1 MITVIFLCITSLT
14 SAVLLAAL
22 LVCKFKI
29 IPQRLKGYKEKVAL
43 LEEKEHEW
51 QTKVSELEE
60 QLANT
65 RIDEYREFVGRFSE
79 LIDNIPD
86 YTGKQSYEE
95 KIHRM
100 SSFMNQYVL
109 SYSTEGNRKAYAQFA
124 NGLLAGAEAFTI
136 ILKLREMMNQVQQ
149 ELQRQEDPNS
159 EQCRKNMDM
168 LLNISMVSFDL
179 VTTAF
184 GNHNSREEQKLNRLL
199 LTKEITREEALLQAK
214 VMTSISTETPKWL
227 RAIKDTL
234 ALYGI
239 RQSEVI
245 FSGYKLEEKQ

>member
-1 MITVIFLCITSLT
+1 MITVFFLCITSLA

-22 LVCKFKI
+22 LVCKYKI
-29 IPQRLKGYKEKVAL
+29 IPQRLKGYKEKVVL
-43 LEEKEHEW
+43 LEKKVHEW
-51 QTKVSELEE
+51 QTKVGDLEN

-65 RIDEYREFVGRFSE
+65 RIDEYREFVGTFSE

-95 KIHRM
+95 KIHKM
-100 SSFMNQYVL
+100 NCFMNRYVL
-109 SYSTEGNRKAYAQFA
+109 SYSTEENKKAYAQFV

-136 ILKLREMMNQVQQ
+136 ILKLREMMNQMQQ
-149 ELQRQEDPNS
+149 ELQKQENPNS

-168 LLNISMVSFDL
+168 LLNISMMSFDM

-184 GNHNSREEQKLNRLL
+184 GNHNSREEQKLNKLL
-199 LTKEITREEALLQAK
+199 LTREITREEALQKAK
-214 VMTSISTETPKWL
+214 VMTSISTETPKWM

-234 ALYGI
+234 TSYGI
-239 RQSEVI
+239 RRSDVI
-245 FSGYKLEEKQ
+245 FSGYKLEENL